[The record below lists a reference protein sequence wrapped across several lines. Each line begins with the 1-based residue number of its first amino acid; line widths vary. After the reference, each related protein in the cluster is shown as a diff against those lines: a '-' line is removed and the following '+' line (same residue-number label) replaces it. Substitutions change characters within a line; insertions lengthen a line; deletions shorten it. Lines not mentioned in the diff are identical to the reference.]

1 MSTEIPLAFICPI
14 TLAIMDDPYSD
25 IDGNTYEKDAIIN
38 WVRLHNNS
46 PITRNPMRVED
57 LVPNRALRTLIDEY
71 NNVSSVKAVPLHV
84 ETPKV
89 LERNPITL
97 ILIADT
103 SGSMQEV
110 CDNSNSAEKMNF
122 TRLDLVKHTLKT
134 VTESLCEHD
143 YLGLVEFNT
152 SASALT
158 RISPL
163 NKVNKDTLNRKIDS
177 LKADGGTNI
186 WDALRVSVEMA
197 KTCKSNNTVHLL
209 LFTDGESN
217 NDPPRGIIETLTK
230 YLADTPDLNITIGT
244 YGFGNNINSKLLYEI
259 SRIKGGMFSF
269 IPDSTMI
276 GTVFVNS
283 LAHLMTVKNRKE
295 TNKINDQLQNVIK
308 ARFSSDN
315 IDNQLTNLRNC
326 LNRFNNDEF
335 ANSVLNDCSETN
347 DDNDGQI
354 EKAMSSRYFNKWGKH
369 YLYSVLSAY
378 KNSLCLNFKDKGVQH
393 FKTPDFEREQAFI
406 ENIFINMTPPVPS
419 GRSYDNYGGYGS
431 NNNNPISSAVFTATF
446 YNRQGGCFLQDTRVK
461 TIKSSGEFL
470 YYPVQEIKPGDQLV
484 TPSGIAIVKCVL
496 KLKYSG
502 TISRLNKTALTS
514 YHPIY
519 FKDEK
524 WFFPAECDK
533 FTEEYV
539 ENVYVY
545 DYILDKHHVVELGD
559 IFATTLIH
567 GRSGDVIG
575 HSYFGTNK
583 FQNDLMHHPGWVTGY
598 IQLDEYDFIRDSSNK
613 VVGIEF

>member
-1 MSTEIPLAFICPI
+1 MTTEIPHAFICPI
-14 TLAIMDDPYSD
+14 TLAIMNDPYSD
-25 IDGNTYEKDAIIN
+25 IDGNSYERDAIFN
-38 WVRLHNNS
+38 WVSIHNNS
-46 PITRNPMRVED
+46 PITRNPMHVSD
-57 LVPNRALRTLIDEY
+57 LVPNRALKTLIDEY
-71 NNVSSVKAVPLHV
+71 RGVTNTSNIV
-84 ETPKV
+84 EAQGPTV
-89 LERNPITL
+89 LKRDPITL

-103 SGSMQEV
+103 SGSMVEI
-110 CDNSNSAEKMNF
+110 CNNANSTERMNF

-143 YLGLVEFNT
+143 HLGLVEFNS
-152 SASALT
+152 SARALT
-158 RISPL
+158 PITPL
-163 NKVNKDTLNRKIDS
+163 NKVNKDILNGKIDS
-177 LKADGGTNI
+177 LRADGGTNI
-186 WDALRVSVEMA
+186 WDALRVSIELA
-197 KTCKSNNTVHLL
+197 KAYKTDNTIYLL

-217 NDPPRGIIETLTK
+217 NDPPRGIIETLIK
-230 YLADTPDLNITIGT
+230 YLGDTPQLNIKIGT
-244 YGFGNNINSKLLYEI
+244 YGFGNNINSNLLYDI
-259 SRIKGGMFSF
+259 SRVKGGIFSF

-276 GTVFVNS
+276 GTVFINS
-283 LAHLMTVKNRKE
+283 LAHLMTQ
-295 TNKINDQLQNVIK
+295 TNTQIPNTIIDTVRRVIK
-308 ARFSSDN
+308 ARLGLDN
-315 IDNQLTNLRNC
+315 INDNVINLLTF
-326 LNRFNNDEF
+326 LNKFSNDTF
-335 ANSVLNDCSETN
+335 ADSVISDCSETN
-347 DDNDGQI
+347 SDSDGQI
-354 EKAMSSRYFNKWGKH
+354 AKAMETRYFDKWGKH

-378 KNSLCLNFKDKGVQH
+378 KNRLCLNFKDKGVQH
-393 FKTPDFEREQAFI
+393 FKTPDFEREQEFI

-419 GRSYDNYGGYGS
+419 GRSYDDYGGYGG
-431 NNNNPISSAVFTATF
+431 NNNNAVSSAVFSTTF
-446 YNRQGGCFLQDTRVK
+446 YNRQGGCFLEDTMVK
-461 TIKSSGEFL
+461 TVTNRGGFLFIPVGE
-470 YYPVQEIKPGDQLV
+470 VKPGVQLV

-502 TISRLNKTALTS
+502 TVSRLNKTALTS
-514 YHPIY
+514 YHPVY

-524 WFFPAECDK
+524 WFFPANSDR

-583 FQNDLMHHPGWVTGY
+583 FQNDLMHHPGWATGY